1 MKLIGYELQKLF
13 GTRFLL
19 IFIAVL
25 LAANTALAFYTCY
38 NSKRYSISPDKIN
51 YIFEL
56 YRENPEEVDTH
67 HAELLKLQQEQNQL
81 FREAIAAGNYDYT
94 PPQPTNK
101 YFEDVSDLLL
111 LDEIY
116 RRRDEIYSY
125 PSDIQKVIDRA
136 YANIAEF
143 EAMGIP
149 PDAYTYRYQYRIIEL
164 YKKAQSS
171 VRMGLEYTRGW
182 GEYFDYDA
190 VNIFIFA
197 TTLLLGS
204 VAFAQDK
211 NLGLL
216 PIVRVSRHGRAKT
229 AVAKL
234 AALTVATSF
243 VTLAFTFTT
252 FAVFGLCLGFSS
264 GVNAIQVFTQFR
276 YSPYIL
282 TVGEYFAITVAF
294 KLATYSLFAVLVAAS
309 SIFIGSYPLIY
320 AFGTLV
326 FVISF
331 FFYTLPESPLKY
343 INLVTTA
350 AVTPLFERYRAIN
363 IFSAVVGYEPLIC
376 ALYAAFFVAS
386 ASVAVVRY
394 CRGPAAATVPGIN
407 RKIQILK
414 TIPGKLCKRARIN
427 RGTPALRTHSRSLF
441 LAELYK
447 TFIASK
453 YIFLVTILLA
463 VKLVQADSSFA
474 SNNSFSDAV
483 YKEYMTKI
491 AGPITDEKRRFI
503 ADERAMIND
512 ILSRKVEMQQK
523 YINDEITYKEYY
535 DYITKYN
542 YALSRDD
549 HFKIIE
555 LHASYIDRIKTEKGL
570 NAHFVYDTG
579 WRALFFSGF
588 DFTLYAAIVLLFA
601 GSFADEHSTRS
612 SSGSIAQILRVTRK
626 GRSPTFNSK
635 LLSALV
641 VTALLAVI
649 WCGID
654 ILFVAHN
661 YELPLASSPLVS
673 IEAFQN
679 LDTHITIGAYLAVYF
694 TLRIFAALALAS
706 LVCALSEVLK
716 KSIVVLAVTVP
727 VTLFPAMLS
736 ALGLKIFEFVDY
748 IAFSR
753 ATPFVLVSI
762 EGASDW
768 GGLIVTV
775 IAAALICAIAAARAA
790 RSWSR

>member
-1 MKLIGYELQKLF
+1 
-13 GTRFLL
+13 
-19 IFIAVL
+19 
-25 LAANTALAFYTCY
+25 
-38 NSKRYSISPDKIN
+38 
-51 YIFEL
+51 
-56 YRENPEEVDTH
+56 
-67 HAELLKLQQEQNQL
+67 
-81 FREAIAAGNYDYT
+81 
-94 PPQPTNK
+94 
-101 YFEDVSDLLL
+101 
-111 LDEIY
+111 
-116 RRRDEIYSY
+116 
-125 PSDIQKVIDRA
+125 
-136 YANIAEF
+136 
-143 EAMGIP
+143 MGIP

-626 GRSPTFNSK
+626 GRKQTFLAK
-635 LLSALV
+635 FFSAI
-641 VTALLAVI
+641 VTAAIFSVI
-649 WCGID
+649 YSGID
-654 ILFVAHN
+654 LLFIAHN
-661 YELPLASSPLVS
+661 YELPLASSQLVS

-679 LDTHITIGAYLAVYF
+679 IDTSVTVAAYLAEFYA
-694 TLRIFAALALAS
+694 LRIAAGLVLAC
-706 LVCALSEVLK
+706 LVCALSEILR
-716 KSIVVLAVTVP
+716 KSISVMAATVI
-727 VTLFPAMLS
+727 VTLFPALLS
-736 ALGLKIFEFVDY
+736 YFGMTVFSYVDY
-748 IAFSR
+748 TELSR
-753 ATPFVLVSI
+753 ATPLVLRSASGANDLGLIFVFVLSTALVC
-762 EGASDW
+762 GA
-768 GGLIVTV
+768 LV
-775 IAAALICAIAAARAA
+775 ARAA
-790 RSWSR
+790 RTWTR

>member
-67 HAELLKLQQEQNQL
+67 HADLLKLQQEQNQL

-101 YFEDVSDLLL
+101 YFEDVSDLQL

-116 RRRDEIYSY
+116 RRRNAIYSY

-143 EAMGIP
+143 EAIGIP
-149 PDAYTYRYQYRIIEL
+149 PYAFTYKYQYRVIEL
-164 YKKAQSS
+164 YKNVQAN

-182 GEYFDYDA
+182 GEYFDYEA

-197 TTLLLGS
+197 AVLMLGS

-216 PIVRVSRHGRAKT
+216 PIIRVSRHGRAKT

-264 GVNAIQVFTQFR
+264 SVNAIQVFTQFR

-331 FFYTLPESPLKY
+331 FFFNLPESPLKY

-394 CRGPAAATVPGIN
+394 CRGPSAAAVPGIN
-407 RKIQILK
+407 RKKQILK
-414 TIPGKLCKRARIN
+414 TIPGKLCKRERIN
-427 RGTPALRTHSRSLF
+427 RGAPALRTHSRSLF

-453 YIFLVTILLA
+453 YIFLVT
-463 VKLVQADSSFA
+463 
-474 SNNSFSDAV
+474 
-483 YKEYMTKI
+483 KI
-491 AGPITDEKRRFI
+491 G
-503 ADERAMIND
+503 RAH
-512 ILSRKVEMQQK
+512 V
-523 YINDEITYKEYY
+523 
-535 DYITKYN
+535 
-542 YALSRDD
+542 
-549 HFKIIE
+549 
-555 LHASYIDRIKTEKGL
+555 
-570 NAHFVYDTG
+570 
-579 WRALFFSGF
+579 
-588 DFTLYAAIVLLFA
+588 
-601 GSFADEHSTRS
+601 
-612 SSGSIAQILRVTRK
+612 
-626 GRSPTFNSK
+626 
-635 LLSALV
+635 
-641 VTALLAVI
+641 
-649 WCGID
+649 
-654 ILFVAHN
+654 
-661 YELPLASSPLVS
+661 
-673 IEAFQN
+673 
-679 LDTHITIGAYLAVYF
+679 
-694 TLRIFAALALAS
+694 
-706 LVCALSEVLK
+706 
-716 KSIVVLAVTVP
+716 
-727 VTLFPAMLS
+727 
-736 ALGLKIFEFVDY
+736 
-748 IAFSR
+748 
-753 ATPFVLVSI
+753 
-762 EGASDW
+762 
-768 GGLIVTV
+768 
-775 IAAALICAIAAARAA
+775 
-790 RSWSR
+790 